1 MMSRPS
7 NCPSV
12 SKTFP
17 SLGPSDVHVWFCD
30 LLHYA
35 VDQSVLVALL
45 SEDEQ
50 ARAARFAFDRDRQR
64 YILSH
69 ALLRLLL
76 SRYTHK
82 VAAQIRF
89 SIGRHG
95 KPAISGMSA
104 AAEDIQFS
112 LSHSGPYALVAV
124 AKGRALGADV
134 EVLKADVDALKLA
147 QRFFAPGESALITKC
162 EGEARRHMFY
172 RFWTAKEAYLKGKGV
187 GISLGLD
194 RFEVLFEGDSSLAQ
208 VRWTDSGAFDPGWH
222 IRSLSLPDHLA
233 GAVAV
238 QGEAWDL
245 HQLESTA
252 YSLY

>member
-7 NCPSV
+7 NPPSV
-12 SKTFP
+12 STTFP
-17 SLGPSDVHVWFCD
+17 AIGPSDVHVWFCD
-30 LLHYA
+30 LLRYA
-35 VDQSVLVALL
+35 DDHSALAALL
-45 SEDEQ
+45 SGDEQ

-76 SRYTHK
+76 SRYTHR

-89 SIGRHG
+89 STGPHG
-95 KPAISGMSA
+95 KPAITGTGA

-124 AKGRALGADV
+124 ARDRALGVDV

-147 QRFFAPGESALITKC
+147 QRFFAPGESALIRTC

-187 GISLGLD
+187 GLSLGLD
-194 RFEVLFEGDSSLAQ
+194 RFEVLFEGDSSLARI
-208 VRWTDSGAFDPGWH
+208 RWTDSGAFDPGWH
-222 IRSLSLPDHLA
+222 IRSLSLLDHLA